1 MIRNANEDYVYNDV
15 TVSDVDTF
23 TITVTNTGG
32 TSGDSAAYVPA
43 FGATVTDSSGD
54 VTAMTIT
61 APGALSGSCQL
72 HGFLI
77 YASNQESSPM
87 AVTLP
92 AGTQEGAGTF
102 GSKPGI
108 NPANLAGI
116 SADGTGNSG
125 NLTNLNQQ
133 WSLGSNFNQLRI
145 TGIDNFTPII
155 VKAQLF

>member
-1 MIRNANEDYVYNDV
+1 MIRNASEDYVYDDV

-23 TITVTNTGG
+23 TITVADSGG

-54 VTAMTIT
+54 VTAISIT

-72 HGFLI
+72 HGLLI
-77 YASNQESSPM
+77 YANNQETSPM
-87 AVTLP
+87 TVTLP

-102 GSKPGI
+102 GSKTGI
-108 NPANLAGI
+108 NVAQVSGI
-116 SADGTGNSG
+116 NADGTGNSG
-125 NLTNLNQQ
+125 NLSTLGQQ
-133 WSLGSNFNQLRI
+133 WNLGSNFNQLKI
-145 TGIDNFTPII
+145 VGVDNFSPII